1 MPAGESKLMRKAIK
15 ILHEGKYAAE
25 VPVELIEDSGGWSPY
40 LSAADASK
48 HDAVRKALRAGD
60 VATATKHGLVFELL
74 PVTPQISGGQV
85 VDVSMPK

>member
-40 LSAADASK
+40 LSAADARK
-48 HDAVRKALRAGD
+48 LDAVRKALRAGD